1 MEMEKKGYLALAI
14 FTGMVCVVMAAA
26 PAFGYVPFWLSG
38 VAVSIAFPFFILTL
52 YLWWTFSEKEGDIP
66 FIGY

>member
-1 MEMEKKGYLALAI
+1 MEKRVYLAWAI
-14 FTGMVCVVMAAA
+14 ITGVLCVGMAAA

-38 VAVSIAFPFFILTL
+38 AAVAIAFPFFILTL